1 MPIVAMID
9 GKVFCVHGGLS
20 PDLKHLDQIRNICR
34 PTDVPDHGLLCDL
47 LWADPD
53 PYANGWKKND
63 VRVSYTFGAD
73 EVKRFLSKH
82 DLNLICRGNQI
93 VENGYAFFADGL
105 MATIFSAPN
114 IHGKYGNA
122 GAMMSIDETLKCSF
136 RILNRDECSFQILN
150 RDEKAMKLFHRK
162 ALRSECI
169 DEALNRSF
177 QILKPDEKEM
187 KLDLHSK
194 ALRSGSRSPLQSRW
208 RMVATAAALARRENV
223 KVVSANMNV
232 PRSIPWRAR
241 YSAPKSIR
249 RRREDVKRETLP
261 PGKGDV
267 NSASQPDGRQMK
279 DVKQETSPLRK
290 GDRNNASQPLRRRR
304 EDVKREASPPCKGD
318 SNCSSQLIRQQRE
331 GAKRETSSPL
341 KGYYSI
347 ASQPISPRREDVKR
361 ETSPPRNGKSIPST
375 SDCPSNVRQRTSPP
389 KVKSRPASQQAGVK
403 EGSSFEGTTMATRPV
418 TPVRFERRITSPL
431 KGVFRWVTPTRVRR
445 TSSPESVPRPA
456 TPTRSVSPFSM
467 IGFLRSKSPCR
478 VPQTPFRKE
487 QKQ

>member
-53 PYANGWKKND
+53 PCVNGWRKND

-122 GAMMSIDETLKCSF
+122 GAMMSIDEALKCSF
-136 RILNRDECSFQILN
+136 RILN

-169 DEALNRSF
+169 DEALKRSF
-177 QILKPDEKEM
+177 QNLKPDEKAM

-194 ALRSGSRSPLQSRW
+194 ALRSGSRSPLQSGW
-208 RMVATAAALARRENV
+208 RMEATAAALARRENA
-223 KVVSANMNV
+223 KVVSANLNV
-232 PRSIPWRAR
+232 PRSITWRVH
-241 YSAPKSIR
+241 YSAPESIR
-249 RRREDVKRETLP
+249 RRREDVKRET
-261 PGKGDV
+261 
-267 NSASQPDGRQMK
+267 
-279 DVKQETSPLRK
+279 SPL
-290 GDRNNASQPLRRRR
+290 
-304 EDVKREASPPCKGD
+304 
-318 SNCSSQLIRQQRE
+318 
-331 GAKRETSSPL
+331 AKAMLT
-341 KGYYSI
+341 
-347 ASQPISPRREDVKR
+347 
-361 ETSPPRNGKSIPST
+361 
-375 SDCPSNVRQRTSPP
+375 
-389 KVKSRPASQQAGVK
+389 
-403 EGSSFEGTTMATRPV
+403 
-418 TPVRFERRITSPL
+418 
-431 KGVFRWVTPTRVRR
+431 VRR
-445 TSSPESVPRPA
+445 NQLD
-456 TPTRSVSPFSM
+456 
-467 IGFLRSKSPCR
+467 GK
-478 VPQTPFRKE
+478 
-487 QKQ
+487 